1 MQLVGLPGFWLGL
14 VVGVAACLLP
24 DLAFM
29 AFRRAVS
36 PSDFH
41 IVQVSRPVCYTNSP
55 CAQVSYNPLHGHVA
69 LSITV

>member
-14 VVGVAACLLP
+14 LVGVAACLLP

-36 PSDFH
+36 PSDFN
-41 IVQVSRPVCYTNSP
+41 IVQVNRPVCGTNSLP
-55 CAQVSYNPLHGHVA
+55 VPR
-69 LSITV
+69 

>member
-29 AFRRAVS
+29 AFRRAVL

-41 IVQVSRPVCYTNSP
+41 IIQVIRPVSGTHSP
-55 CAQVSYNPLHGHVA
+55 CAEARYNH
-69 LSITV
+69 SMDM